1 MEGERSHLEKMVCGG
16 DQVADDV
23 QNIVAVCG
31 GPLAHGRGRIL
42 AEGSIDGP
50 LSCLP
55 VFVVYLLAPAIF
67 VYVYM
72 YVYKRWEENDEKR
85 TSETKC

>member
-23 QNIVAVCG
+23 QNIVAVWG

-67 VYVYM
+67 VYVY
-72 YVYKRWEENDEKR
+72 KRWEENDEKR

>member
-1 MEGERSHLEKMVCGG
+1 MEGERSHLEKKVCGG
-16 DQVADDV
+16 DQVADA

-31 GPLAHGRGRIL
+31 GPRARGNDRIL

-50 LSCLP
+50 LPCLP
-55 VFVVYLLAPAIF
+55 VFVVYLLAPATF
-67 VYVYM
+67 V

-85 TSETKC
+85 RSDEC

>member
-67 VYVYM
+67 VYVY
-72 YVYKRWEENDEKR
+72 KRWEENDEKR